1 MDSAQVRADGADAR
15 FPLVERSLAELPLVE
30 LPMPGGFGR
39 SANGNSVASWHLIS
53 REIGI
58 DAGHRVM
65 DHRSKCHNLHGHR
78 YRIEA
83 WCRGPLFGAGEQTGM
98 VLDFGFLKDE
108 MMHAID
114 APFDHAFIL
123 CVDDPLCR
131 TMFGLDDAEPARA
144 VDEAVARDGVFQGAG
159 RDGMQI
165 CVLAVVPTAE
175 NLAKLWFDL
184 LAPRVAL
191 RTSEQATLVCLKVWE
206 TPNCWASYGPWAP
219 G

>member
-1 MDSAQVRADGADAR
+1 MDSPQARADRPNGD
-15 FPLVERSLAELPLVE
+15 FPIVELPLSSE
-30 LPMPGGFGR
+30 IDR
-39 SANGNSVASWHLIS
+39 ISNGHGVASWHLIS

-83 WCRGPLFGAGEQTGM
+83 WCRGPLFGAGEQNGM

-108 MMHAID
+108 MMATID
-114 APFDHAFIL
+114 ARFDHAFIL
-123 CVDDPLCR
+123 CVDDPVCR
-131 TMFGLDDAEPARA
+131 TMFGLDDAALAGA
-144 VDEAVARDGVFQGAG
+144 VDDAVARDGLFHG
-159 RDGMQI
+159 RGGDGMQI

-184 LAPRVAL
+184 LAPRVLA
-191 RTSEQATLVCLKVWE
+191 RTADQATLVCLKVWE